1 VAVESLILTPPSNV
15 GAGIQLNGS
24 KWRVQSLNLGNPSR
38 REELVTSTDSHGGMP
53 ARVSMRDAREV
64 TATLRLMD
72 AANMDAALQSIAALE
87 SYLELAERL
96 ASNGPTNPVEE
107 CVRLAY
113 TPHESSQTYSLIV
126 LTGEISE
133 IPKDHQGWLI
143 GYPTVTVRFVCDPF
157 AYGARRIY
165 LDTTTSAEI
174 APSISVPG
182 GPGDVSPWTRMAI
195 KDVAA
200 TGRGLLRIGVKNTAQ
215 NTTAT
220 SFDGTDDR
228 VTTTYNP
235 FTNGTTR
242 TYMGWANRTTS
253 ATADTL
259 FAGSVASPAVL
270 ALSAGSQDVTWKPQ
284 NSTTT
289 TWSAAWP
296 GNAQWVHW
304 ALVFNESTDAVTL
317 YINGTLVSA
326 STNAQAYNGT
336 PGNLVIGARQSTTD
350 PFVGAMAW
358 FSIHDKALTAEE
370 IAAAARRLSA
380 DQLTSFGNL
389 GILLP
394 LDAASGLTDLSGNG
408 RNGTAAGFTAVGTTT
423 GPLDESALSAVVSA
437 SAWTAI
443 NGSYSAGPPP
453 LMSTSSTD
461 YDNWSVLAQI
471 PRQFRT
477 GSFRVYAHRAYPT
490 TGPGGAQVCLA
501 WRGVGSSIR
510 RGLPAVT
517 VQSSSSDLFL
527 GEVSTETAWDA
538 WVETRGPVGITD
550 LILVPTDSYLE
561 ATGPLAA
568 VQMVGTT
575 TALDA
580 LQSTSA
586 DIEARAMTTGGS
598 WTTPGTPV
606 WPVSTADW
614 ANRNVGSMVSP
625 VFAQAGTGNHIEVQ
639 VQATIA
645 CTASVNNT
653 PTNSSAPFIAQGIY
667 ARYVDSSNYLAFG
680 YRGTSIVTDQADWHL
695 IAVISG
701 TAYSLASFTGSYAPS
716 KSVSTSIVAIGL
728 QLTADGRWQCS
739 IAAPGSGV
747 VKTGQGQ
754 AGVLSTG
761 SILGNAGAAKAGLY
775 DFTTNSSNTRHWKDF
790 SIRNL
795 VGVTPPPLPA
805 SQTVRLQGPKL
816 TTTDNT
822 EYPHIGSSGV
832 TLRPGVNN
840 NLTVMAQLSA
850 GLHTTPENTPALDI
864 DIDGY
869 PRFLSVPHA

>member
-1 VAVESLILTPPSNV
+1 VALESLTLTPPSNV
-15 GAGIQLNGS
+15 GQPITLNGT
-24 KWRVQSLNLGNPSR
+24 KWGLLDLDIGNPSR

-64 TATLRLMD
+64 TAKLQLID
-72 AANMDAALQSIAALE
+72 ATTIDQALNTIGDLE
-87 SYLELAERL
+87 RYLELAERL
-96 ASNGPTNPVEE
+96 ASSGPTNPVED
-107 CVRLAY
+107 CVRLVYSPAD
-113 TPHESSQTYSLIV
+113 TSQSYSLIV
-126 LTGEISE
+126 LTAEITG
-133 IPKDHQGWLI
+133 IPKTLSGEDAGWFI
-143 GYPTVTVRFVCDPF
+143 KRPVVTVRFVCDPF
-157 AYGARRIY
+157 AYGARRTY

-174 APSISVPG
+174 APSISVAG

-408 RNGTAAGFTAVGTTT
+408 RNGTASGFSAVGTTT

-490 TGPGGAQVCLA
+490 TGPGGAQVRLA

-510 RGLPAVT
+510 RGLPAVE

-575 TALDA
+575 AALDA
-580 LQSTSA
+580 LQTTSA
-586 DIEARAMTTGGS
+586 DIEGRTMTTGGN
-598 WTTPGTPV
+598 WTTPGLPR
-606 WPVSTADW
+606 SGLCLLLIGLTAMSD
-614 ANRNVGSMVSP
+614 SMGPRVRS
-625 VFAQAGTGNHIEVQ
+625 G
-639 VQATIA
+639 
-645 CTASVNNT
+645 
-653 PTNSSAPFIAQGIY
+653 
-667 ARYVDSSNYLAFG
+667 G
-680 YRGTSIVTDQADWHL
+680 YREPHGG
-695 IAVISG
+695 SG
-701 TAYSLASFTGSYAPS
+701 SGDYCLHWRHQHDRPM
-716 KSVSTSIVAIGL
+716 
-728 QLTADGRWQCS
+728 
-739 IAAPGSGV
+739 AAPIAWHG
-747 VKTGQGQ
+747 
-754 AGVLSTG
+754 AG
-761 SILGNAGAAKAGLY
+761 
-775 DFTTNSSNTRHWKDF
+775 H
-790 SIRNL
+790 
-795 VGVTPPPLPA
+795 
-805 SQTVRLQGPKL
+805 
-816 TTTDNT
+816 
-822 EYPHIGSSGV
+822 
-832 TLRPGVNN
+832 LRP
-840 NLTVMAQLSA
+840 L
-850 GLHTTPENTPALDI
+850 
-864 DIDGY
+864 
-869 PRFLSVPHA
+869 R